1 MNDTAHICSRL
12 IVTGTLPRTS
22 LPELDHPQIR
32 AEVEKALA
40 ACGLSLASSAYSEHW
55 GIQLSAETGDA
66 TVLDTPTNLGLGADA
81 CALLTVLW
89 ARLALQSRTAE
100 DTHSAPGQ
108 QPSLL
113 SETRAQEAREY
124 RPSVR
129 LQTLE
134 GEFGKQ
140 LGGKTRLRCLL
151 SQLRRLG
158 FVSYRIFDDISAGPL
173 MELGIDGERM
183 TSFIRSR
190 VLGELLG
197 VAQNGGPEVAPSSQQ
212 TEAPAGPGKFDPS
225 STDLKQKRAVAGG

>member
-1 MNDTAHICSRL
+1 MSDAAHICSRL
-12 IVTGTLPRTS
+12 IVAGTLPRKS
-22 LPELDHPQIR
+22 LPELDHPQVR
-32 AEVEKALA
+32 AEVEKTLA
-40 ACGLSLASSAYSEHW
+40 DCGLSLASSAYSEYW
-55 GIQLSAETGDA
+55 GIQLSTETADA
-66 TVLDTPTNLGLGADA
+66 TVLDTPTNLGLGSDA

-100 DTHSAPGQ
+100 DDRSAPGQ

-113 SETRAQEAREY
+113 SETRAQEVREY
-124 RPSVR
+124 RPSIR

-140 LGGKTRLRCLL
+140 LGGITRLRALL
-151 SQLRRLG
+151 TLLRRLG
-158 FVSYRIFDDISAGPL
+158 FVSYRTHDDISAGPL

-197 VAQNGGPEVAPSSQQ
+197 VTQNGAPEAVTALPQSESPSLA
-212 TEAPAGPGKFDPS
+212 EKFDAS
-225 STDLKQKRAVAGG
+225 SIRSNQKRAAADD

>member
-1 MNDTAHICSRL
+1 MNDSAKICSRL
-12 IVTGTLPRTS
+12 IVAGTLPRKS

-40 ACGLSLASSAYSEHW
+40 NCGLSLASSAYSEHW
-55 GIQLSAETGDA
+55 GIQLSTDTADA
-66 TVLDTPTNLGLGADA
+66 SVLDTPTNLGLGADA

-100 DTHSAPGQ
+100 DDRSAPSE

-113 SETRAQEAREY
+113 SEARAQDAREY
-124 RPSVR
+124 RPSIR

-140 LGGKTRLRCLL
+140 LGGKTRLRGLL

-158 FVSYRIFDDISAGPL
+158 FVFYRTYDDISAGPL

-197 VAQNGGPEVAPSSQQ
+197 VSQNGVPETAPPLQEGELTLVS
-212 TEAPAGPGKFDPS
+212 EEFDPS
-225 STDLKQKRAVAGG
+225 GTRLKKERPAADG

>member
-1 MNDTAHICSRL
+1 MSDSANICSRL
-12 IVTGTLPRTS
+12 IVAGTLPRKS

-32 AEVEKALA
+32 SEVEKTLA
-40 ACGLSLASSAYSEHW
+40 NCGLSLASSAYSEYW
-55 GIQLSAETGDA
+55 GIQLSTETADT
-66 TVLDTPTNLGLGADA
+66 TVLDTPTNLDLGADA

-100 DTHSAPGQ
+100 DAHSAPGQ

-113 SETRAQEAREY
+113 PEARAQAAREY

-129 LQTLE
+129 LQTLQ

-140 LGGKTRLRCLL
+140 LGGKTRLRGLL
-151 SQLRRLG
+151 SRLRRLG
-158 FVSYRIFDDISAGPL
+158 FVSYRTCDEISAGPL

-197 VAQNGGPEVAPSSQQ
+197 VSQNGTSETAALAQHSESPEVS
-212 TEAPAGPGKFDPS
+212 EKLDPFS
-225 STDLKQKRAVAGG
+225 ARLKQKEDAAEG

>member
-1 MNDTAHICSRL
+1 MSDAAHICSRL
-12 IVTGTLPRTS
+12 IVSGTLPRKS
-22 LPELDHPQIR
+22 LPELDYPQVR
-32 AEVEKALA
+32 AEVEKTLA
-40 ACGLSLASSAYSEHW
+40 SCGLSLASSAYSEHW
-55 GIQLSAETGDA
+55 GIQLSTETADA
-66 TVLDTPTNLGLGADA
+66 TVLDTPTNLDLGADA

-100 DTHSAPGQ
+100 DARSGPGQ

-113 SETRAQEAREY
+113 PETRTQEARAY

-140 LGGKTRLRCLL
+140 LGGKTRLRGLL
-151 SQLRRLG
+151 SRLRRLG
-158 FVSYRIFDDISAGPL
+158 FVSYRTHDEISAGPL

-197 VAQNGGPEVAPSSQQ
+197 ISRNATTEGTSAVQQ
-212 TEAPAGPGKFDPS
+212 SELPAVQEKFDAS
-225 STDLKQKRAVAGG
+225 RTLLKQKRTVAGG